1 MRDNVKKLVDR
12 LVMVWG
18 VIMIV
23 GLTLLPNFRNE
34 LARYVGAIFQ
44 PVTALPIHWAILIL
58 ALVTAFITTIIQ
70 KYTMDREGMSETQ
83 KRMKEVQSKLKEAR
97 VEDDEEKIQKLQAE
111 QKEMMGEF
119 LTVQKKMIKPMFYIM
134 AITIPL
140 FAWIYLITTDPQQ
153 TAMFAHG
160 QGVPEGVL
168 IPFLGEIKFSDQFIV
183 IPGGIVWY
191 ILCSI
196 PLSQLIRKILNVRMG
211 A

>member
-1 MRDNVKKLVDR
+1 MRGRVKKLVDR
-12 LVMVWG
+12 LVMIWG
-18 VIMIV
+18 VFMIL
-23 GLTLLPNFRNE
+23 GLTLEPNFRNE
-34 LARYVGAIFQ
+34 LARYIGTIFQ
-44 PVTALPIHWAILIL
+44 PVTSLPIHWAILVL

-97 VEDDEEKIQKLQAE
+97 VEDDQEKIEKLQAE

-119 LTVQKKMIKPMFYIM
+119 LSVQKKMIKPMFYIM

-160 QGVPEGVL
+160 KGVPEGVL

-196 PLSQLIRKILNVRMG
+196 PLSQLVRKILNVRMG